1 MAARKNVNV
10 FHQKWLT
17 NSLNS
22 AIITIEREVIIMRTN
37 IVMTCTF
44 CRKFHLVEVDLEQFE
59 AWQNG
64 ELIQNAMPYLTFT
77 EREQLISGLCPKCQA
92 KMFGE

>member
-22 AIITIEREVIIMRTN
+22 AIIIIEREVIIMRTN
-37 IVMTCTF
+37 VAMTCTF

-59 AWQNG
+59 AWRNG